1 MKVKKNNFSYTSFV
15 KKKIIK
21 PKNIKKLIKMLKN
34 KHTILGKRRS
44 YGDSF
49 IGNYLNI
56 SMLNFDKIINFDK
69 SKGTIE
75 VESGAILDSIN
86 KKIIP
91 NGFILDCS
99 PGCKYVSVGGMIS
112 NNISGKLT
120 KKNSIYNK
128 VISIKIIDKNFKLK
142 NCSLKKNKEI
152 FNLVIGGKGKV
163 GPIISVILK
172 LEKIKSD
179 DIIQKAY
186 FFSNYQI
193 FNKNIQLVKENKYCV
208 VWINFLK
215 KNFSGIFFFGN
226 HRKSK
231 GNLRYKNN
239 DIKISSKF
247 IFILSYFI
255 NTRIFSILFNFL
267 FELSN
272 LINPK
277 KTLHLLDYF
286 FPQNKIINWNE
297 IFKKEGFIQ
306 FHFFFERKDMV
317 KIINNIKK
325 IFSENKLY
333 SNFAILK
340 FHKISKKNLKLSL
353 SLDIPIHNN
362 LELIKK
368 IINKTVVKYNLEV
381 NLSKDIVLNKLN
393 NKTLLSNKIFSLNNK
408 KFLMKTNTSN
418 LIERLT

>member
-1 MKVKKNNFSYTSFV
+1 MNLKNNNFSYTSFV
-15 KKKIIK
+15 KKKITK
-21 PKNIKKLIKMLKN
+21 PKNIKQLIKLLKN
-34 KHTILGKRRS
+34 KHTILGNKRS

-56 SMLNFDKIINFDK
+56 SMLNFDKIIKFDK
-69 SKGTIE
+69 KKNTIE
-75 VESGAILDSIN
+75 VESGVILDSIN

-112 NNISGKLT
+112 NNISGKLSQN
-120 KKNSIYNK
+120 NSIYNK
-128 VISIKIIDKNFKLK
+128 IISIKIIDKNFKLK
-142 NCSLKKNKEI
+142 NCSLKKNKKI
-152 FNLVIGGKGKV
+152 FNLVVGGKGKV
-163 GPIISVILK
+163 GPIISTILK

-193 FNKNIQLVKENKYCV
+193 FNKNIQQVKENRYCV

-231 GNLRYKNN
+231 GHLRYKNN
-239 DIKISSKF
+239 DIKFSSKF
-247 IFILSYFI
+247 LFFLSYFI

-306 FHFFFERKDMV
+306 FHFFLR
-317 KIINNIKK
+317 KK
-325 IFSENKLY
+325 I
-333 SNFAILK
+333 
-340 FHKISKKNLKLSL
+340 
-353 SLDIPIHNN
+353 
-362 LELIKK
+362 
-368 IINKTVVKYNLEV
+368 
-381 NLSKDIVLNKLN
+381 
-393 NKTLLSNKIFSLNNK
+393 
-408 KFLMKTNTSN
+408 
-418 LIERLT
+418 

>member
-1 MKVKKNNFSYTSFV
+1 MKLINNNFSYTSFV
-15 KKKIIK
+15 KKKITK
-21 PKNIKKLIKMLKN
+21 PKNIKQLVKLLKN
-34 KHTILGKRRS
+34 KHTILGNKRS

-56 SMLNFDKIINFDK
+56 SMLNFDKIIKFDK
-69 SKGTIE
+69 KKGTIE
-75 VESGAILDSIN
+75 VESGVILDSIN

-91 NGFILDCS
+91 NGFVLDCS

-120 KKNSIYNK
+120 QNNSIYNK
-128 VISIKIIDKNFKLK
+128 IISIKIIDKNFKLK
-142 NCSLKKNKEI
+142 NCSLKKNQKI

-163 GPIISVILK
+163 GPIISTILK
-172 LEKIKSD
+172 LKKIKSD
-179 DIIQKAY
+179 DIFQNAY

-193 FNKNIQLVKENKYCV
+193 FNKYIQLVNDNKYCV

-215 KNFSGIFFFGN
+215 KNFSGIYFFGN

-231 GNLRYKNN
+231 AYLRYKNN
-239 DIKISSKF
+239 DIKLSSKLLF
-247 IFILSYFI
+247 FLSYFI
-255 NTRIFSILFNFL
+255 NTKSFTILFNFL
-267 FELSN
+267 FEVLN
-272 LINPK
+272 FVNPK

-297 IFKKEGFIQ
+297 IFKKQGFIQ
-306 FHFFFERKDMV
+306 FHFFFEKKDMI
-317 KIINNIKK
+317 KIINDIKK
-325 IFSENKLY
+325 TFKENNLY

-362 LELIKK
+362 LKLIKNV
-368 IINKTVVKYNLEV
+368 INKTINKYNLEV
-381 NLSKDIVLNKLN
+381 NLSKDILLNKLN
-393 NKTLLSNKIFSLNNK
+393 NKTMLSNKIFSPNNK

-418 LIERLT
+418 LIERLI